1 MQIWKMQMGKFKFG
15 NVQIW
20 KCANLE
26 KYKFGKM
33 KTWRNEIRKMHI
45 WKMKIR
51 KNAKFPKCKF

>member
-1 MQIWKMQMGKFKFG
+1 MQIFQ
-15 NVQIW
+15 N
-20 KCANLE
+20 ANLE

-51 KNAKFPKCKF
+51 KNAKFPKCKLKKKEIGNNGHWEH

>member
-1 MQIWKMQMGKFKFG
+1 MQIRKNAKLENADGKI
-15 NVQIW
+15 QIW